1 MITPAHR
8 PLHVV
13 QTSYDDSVFQTD
25 AGSDTAERQLT
36 YGRIL
41 ERHHPGSRLTL
52 LTLTPR
58 TAQPALQ
65 RENTR
70 FVPIS
75 GRWPSNLLALRR
87 ELCRQHAQIPIDV
100 IATQTIFDD
109 AWAALKFSR
118 DHGIPVVG
126 QIHYDVFSDFAR
138 RQELGPQPWRSLRWH
153 LGQRQMQQMQAIRVD
168 GQRTGR
174 EVLSRTLCRRVA
186 VLPVAVTMNS
196 SATSACT
203 QADTA
208 CDVLFI
214 GRLTPQKNLFTL
226 LDVAA
231 KVLRSRPSTTF
242 QIVGDGPLRQDLET
256 RTEALGIRNQVLFPG
271 GVAYDRLPDFYAS
284 SRVFFLPSMFEGLPR
299 VLVEAAMHGLPI
311 VASHIG
317 GHEDAIDDGH
327 SGFLCDPGDV
337 DGMATRILQLLADRC
352 LRETMGHQ
360 IRTSVSHQFD
370 ATRLA
375 EGWVELLMESASE
388 VA

>member
-75 GRWPSNLLALRR
+75 GRWPSNLLALHR

-100 IATQTIFDD
+100 IATQTVFDD

-174 EVLSRTLCRRVA
+174 EVLSRTLCRKR
-186 VLPVAVTMNS
+186 
-196 SATSACT
+196 
-203 QADTA
+203 
-208 CDVLFI
+208 
-214 GRLTPQKNLFTL
+214 
-226 LDVAA
+226 
-231 KVLRSRPSTTF
+231 RSRSKA
-242 QIVGDGPLRQDLET
+242 GP
-256 RTEALGIRNQVLFPG
+256 
-271 GVAYDRLPDFYAS
+271 
-284 SRVFFLPSMFEGLPR
+284 
-299 VLVEAAMHGLPI
+299 
-311 VASHIG
+311 
-317 GHEDAIDDGH
+317 
-327 SGFLCDPGDV
+327 C
-337 DGMATRILQLLADRC
+337 
-352 LRETMGHQ
+352 
-360 IRTSVSHQFD
+360 
-370 ATRLA
+370 
-375 EGWVELLMESASE
+375 
-388 VA
+388 